1 MLETKNKKLQKDL
14 DYIRKY
20 PQKLKDIDKRSFINK
35 FGIIIFYP
43 IIIMLILSILLY
55 LIINEYVSLYIL
67 MVTTYLASFYLCL
80 IEYFTFNKMFLEFP
94 DFAYVYIKSQ
104 TDIETKKDY
113 VYVKDTQKYYNLI
126 IKTKSI
132 AKYRLNIKAI
142 VGSLLNFLVFFIVGI
157 FEPTAMPLFWG
168 FLIISIIY
176 FIIDLIMVFFGKSDV

>member
-67 MVTTYLASFYLCL
+67 IVTTYLASFYLCL
-80 IEYFTFNKMFLEFP
+80 IE
-94 DFAYVYIKSQ
+94 
-104 TDIETKKDY
+104 
-113 VYVKDTQKYYNLI
+113 
-126 IKTKSI
+126 
-132 AKYRLNIKAI
+132 
-142 VGSLLNFLVFFIVGI
+142 
-157 FEPTAMPLFWG
+157 
-168 FLIISIIY
+168 
-176 FIIDLIMVFFGKSDV
+176 